1 MRITYLILLV
11 PLVMA
16 GKCAPLNVTVQESC
30 DVLRA
35 TLYADGK
42 FALNAAEISGLRR
55 ENQVK
60 IVAVKDYY
68 RDNCVRKK

>member
-1 MRITYLILLV
+1 MKLTYLILVV

-16 GKCAPLNVTVQESC
+16 GKCTPLNINVQESC
-30 DVLRA
+30 QVLRA

-42 FALNAAEISGLRR
+42 FALTGAEISGLRR

-68 RDNCVRKK
+68 RDNCKNPG